1 MEGCA
6 VGKPIITTNHPGCKE
21 MVVDGENGF
30 VVEKRNVELLARAME
45 KYILLSEQDKRE
57 MSLKSRWLAE
67 QKFDINDVI
76 TEYENVVHGNLGD

>member
-1 MEGCA
+1 M
-6 VGKPIITTNHPGCKE
+6 GKPIITTNHPGCKE